1 MTITWKEPFNR
12 RMSNPLL
19 TRLEAAEPSAQKE
32 IIRAFQNRLYFYF
45 HMRIKGDS
53 PKEDL
58 VQEVLACF
66 FDSVSQGKIHS
77 DQVIAPYIFG
87 IAKRVLYNFYYQS
100 SKNNNMQ
107 QKLQQIHSGV
117 QDFEEEKN
125 QETRNLMEGILP
137 ILNTLAPIDQ
147 KILKRFYFQQDSI
160 GEIATA
166 LNRQRHYISVRKD
179 RALKRIRSEMKKR
192 QLL

>member
-1 MTITWKEPFNR
+1 
-12 RMSNPLL
+12 MSELL
-19 TRLEAAEPSAQKE
+19 LKRLEADEPSAQKE
-32 IIRAFQNRLYFYF
+32 IMQSFQNRLYFYF
-45 HMRIKGDS
+45 CMRIKGDA

-66 FDSVSQGKIHS
+66 FDSIRQKKIHS

-100 SKNNNMQ
+100 SKSNNMQ

-117 QDFEEEKN
+117 QDFEEDRN
-125 QETRNLMEGILP
+125 QETQNLMEGLAP
-137 ILNTLAPIDQ
+137 ILRKLAPIDQ
-147 KILKRFYFQQDSI
+147 KILQRFYFNQESI
-160 GEIATA
+160 GEIAAA

-179 RALKRIRSEMKKR
+179 RALKRIRNEMKKH